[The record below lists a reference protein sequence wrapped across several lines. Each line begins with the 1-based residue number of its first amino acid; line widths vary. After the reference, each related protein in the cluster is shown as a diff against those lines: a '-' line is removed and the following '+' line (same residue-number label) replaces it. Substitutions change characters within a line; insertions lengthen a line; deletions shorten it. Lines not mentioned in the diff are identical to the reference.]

1 MNNFEKI
8 KSMTIAEM
16 VQFIYDCAE
25 DGSVCDYCSVSASQC
40 LDMCELGIEQWL
52 LKEVEQ

>member
-1 MNNFEKI
+1 MNNFEKL
-8 KSMTIAEM
+8 KNMTIDEM
-16 VQFIYDCAE
+16 VQFIYDCTE

-52 LKEVEQ
+52 LKECE